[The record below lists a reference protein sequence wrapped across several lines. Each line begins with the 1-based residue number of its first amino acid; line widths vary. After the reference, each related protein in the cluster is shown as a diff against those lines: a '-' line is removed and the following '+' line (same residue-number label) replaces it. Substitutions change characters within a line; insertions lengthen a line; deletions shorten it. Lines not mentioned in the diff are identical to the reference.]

1 MRIAMKPTTVSEHR
15 ALLSMTILRI
25 QDIQQQMR
33 EHVSTVK
40 TENFDLLKIRT
51 NLHDLERDLTDSF
64 VHGLVE
70 QPDPDKPPKL
80 EIVK

>member
-1 MRIAMKPTTVSEHR
+1 MKPTTVSEHR
-15 ALLSMTILRI
+15 TLLSMTILRI
-25 QDIQQQMR
+25 QDIEKQMR
-33 EHVSTVK
+33 EYVSTVQ

-51 NLHDLERDLTDSF
+51 NLHDIERDLTDSF
-64 VHGLVE
+64 VLGFVE